1 MAYTLFTFSMFNRD
15 TSNVNIFYTLT
26 NIAKY
31 AALIFSICGA
41 VNTALSKKQFIGLLI
56 LLSADLIVTLRT
68 GALLFIIITIFAYL
82 AMKID
87 NKDICKLAFYTLLI
101 YTLVT
106 MLFCILG
113 IYTDLITR
121 RWLDSTDRHSFG
133 FYHSN
138 VVPLIYSYLLAY
150 YLLII
155 QKKPKMRTYTLL
167 ILISFLI
174 YHFCGSRNAVVIS
187 ILLVIGK
194 IISYTK
200 WLDKGKTART
210 INKKLYYLAKYSVVF
225 WGIITIIIPIFL
237 KKSRFLNLIDFILSY
252 RFTYIAAKIQHL
264 GLNLFPK
271 MTNEEYFADKI
282 VIDNGYAFVT
292 IRYGLLMLIIL
303 SMLVASI
310 AHRYRNN
317 TYVLIV
323 ILLITAL
330 NFVDNDIF
338 DYSCLPFVIIG
349 IKCLVGDVQNARK
362 GINHV

>member
-1 MAYTLFTFSMFNRD
+1 MKLSYKIKFPLLCFVMAYTLFTFSMFNRD

-282 VIDNGYAFVT
+282 VIDNG
-292 IRYGLLMLIIL
+292 LSLIHI
-303 SMLVASI
+303 
-310 AHRYRNN
+310 
-317 TYVLIV
+317 
-323 ILLITAL
+323 
-330 NFVDNDIF
+330 
-338 DYSCLPFVIIG
+338 
-349 IKCLVGDVQNARK
+349 
-362 GINHV
+362 